1 MCERVDVQKNT
12 GGSSSKSVKIK
23 QKWENTEL
31 MTRVIS
37 GLSTVE
43 AEVQTLA
50 KLPHFNTA
58 SLPSPF
64 VFPFRHFLFFPDLRM
79 AEQSSIWGKKMRRR
93 SGWGSGVNQRGVD
106 GHTEKKSF

>member
-50 KLPHFNTA
+50 KLPHFNAA

-64 VFPFRHFLFFPDLRM
+64 IFPFHLFPDSRM
-79 AEQSSIWGKKMRRR
+79 QDQSRIGMKREKELMGQGQSVKGAD
-93 SGWGSGVNQRGVD
+93 S
-106 GHTEKKSF
+106 HTERKSF